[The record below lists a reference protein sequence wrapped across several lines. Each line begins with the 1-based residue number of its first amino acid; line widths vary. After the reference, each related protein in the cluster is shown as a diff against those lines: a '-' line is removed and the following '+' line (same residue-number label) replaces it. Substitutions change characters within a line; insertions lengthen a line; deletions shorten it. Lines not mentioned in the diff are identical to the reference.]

1 MCRLVQD
8 LFGKGI
14 HSACICPGFTDTPML
29 RHAIAG
35 NARPDQAGPEQAEP
49 PAQPAAAADEFF
61 RNFVSLGRLLTS
73 PEIARHAFLSVTSR
87 SAHACCRRVA
97 QPVFRAWLASL
108 RTHNLHSTPARTPL
122 TSTLT
127 RLILFAVHNPSLN
140 GSVLHANGGQKE
152 T

>member
-73 PEIARHAFLSVTSR
+73 PEIARHGFLSVTSR

-97 QPVFRAWLASL
+97 TCLPSVARQLAQRQPALHTCPHPTDERPHQTDPVCRA
-108 RTHNLHSTPARTPL
+108 
-122 TSTLT
+122 
-127 RLILFAVHNPSLN
+127 
-140 GSVLHANGGQKE
+140 
-152 T
+152 

>member
-73 PEIARHAFLSVTSR
+73 PEIARHGFLSVTSR
-87 SAHACCRRVA
+87 SAPACCRRVA
-97 QPVFRAWLASL
+97 ACLPSVAPQLAQRQPALHTCPHPTDEHPHQTDPVCRA
-108 RTHNLHSTPARTPL
+108 
-122 TSTLT
+122 
-127 RLILFAVHNPSLN
+127 
-140 GSVLHANGGQKE
+140 
-152 T
+152 

>member
-73 PEIARHAFLSVTSR
+73 PEIARHGFLSVTSR
-87 SAHACCRRVA
+87 SVHACRVA
-97 QPVFRAWLASL
+97 ACVPSVARQLAQRQPALHTCPHPTDEHPHQTDPVCRA
-108 RTHNLHSTPARTPL
+108 
-122 TSTLT
+122 
-127 RLILFAVHNPSLN
+127 
-140 GSVLHANGGQKE
+140 
-152 T
+152 